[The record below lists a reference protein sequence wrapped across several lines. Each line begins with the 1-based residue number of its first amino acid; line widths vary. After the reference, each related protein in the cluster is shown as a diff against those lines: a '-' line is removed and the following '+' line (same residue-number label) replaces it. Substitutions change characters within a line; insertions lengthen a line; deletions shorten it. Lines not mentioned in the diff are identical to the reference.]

1 MGLKEE
7 LPVFTET
14 NLGTRIALAISPD
27 ITAAKFKGEFERAHI
42 GCFPQLGILSVN
54 AVMVKRG
61 SCFYHL
67 PDSLSLKHVF
77 QGFQDT
83 WILYVNASLSDFNN
97 CTRVS
102 QNITDSRSNRQKKFC
117 SKGVA
122 LKPTLAATAF
132 KQNKRKRK
140 RKRQSLSEESQS
152 SKAVVLGPV
161 QVATAYPL
169 RKKHKRKKRPIVK
182 KLHLDSVKTEGN
194 ILNISNV
201 IQREGSGQK
210 NVLSLNKISDS
221 STSIETSLESLS
233 GAVSVSGIINKY
245 LTYSI
250 DDDHH
255 IRSTFSSEFT
265 PTNGQ
270 CEVEKFSTGK
280 KTWKNQNSEKR
291 HHRLL
296 PSLLPKDLN
305 SVALT
310 IKEYEAYGVGRRLV
324 MASSNLAAS
333 KRSAFSKGKQLWD
346 RDAGTTIRPLVF
358 EIGDND

>member
-1 MGLKEE
+1 MSCSLDWLKF
-7 LPVFTET
+7 L
-14 NLGTRIALAISPD
+14 LLL
-27 ITAAKFKGEFERAHI
+27 
-42 GCFPQLGILSVN
+42 Q
-54 AVMVKRG
+54 VKRG

-161 QVATAYPL
+161 QLATAYPL

-182 KLHLDSVKTEGN
+182 KLHLDSVKTEGTT
-194 ILNISNV
+194 ILLV
-201 IQREGSGQK
+201 IFKEIFYWQK
-210 NVLSLNKISDS
+210 NLEEPKLWKKAPQIIALSF
-221 STSIETSLESLS
+221 
-233 GAVSVSGIINKY
+233 A
-245 LTYSI
+245 
-250 DDDHH
+250 
-255 IRSTFSSEFT
+255 
-265 PTNGQ
+265 
-270 CEVEKFSTGK
+270 
-280 KTWKNQNSEKR
+280 
-291 HHRLL
+291 
-296 PSLLPKDLN
+296 
-305 SVALT
+305 
-310 IKEYEAYGVGRRLV
+310 
-324 MASSNLAAS
+324 
-333 KRSAFSKGKQLWD
+333 
-346 RDAGTTIRPLVF
+346 
-358 EIGDND
+358 